1 MKIIAVNKKAYFNYF
16 ISDELEV
23 GIALEGSEVKSARAG
38 HVSIGESFV
47 KISAQNEAFLQNA
60 YFKPYENA
68 SVFVPDSRRNRKLLL
83 HKKQILNLKKKTEAD
98 GFTIVPL
105 KIYFDNNGRVKLQ
118 IGLGKGKKLYDKRE
132 TLKTRTIERTMN
144 RFRTN

>member
-47 KISAQNEAFLQNA
+47 KISAQGEAFLQNA

-68 SVFVPDSRRNRKLLL
+68 SVFVPESRRNRKLLL
-83 HKKQILNLKKKTEAD
+83 HKKQILNLKKKSEAD

-105 KIYFDNNGRVKLQ
+105 KIYFDKNGRVKLQ

-132 TLKTRTIERTMN
+132 TLKTRTIQRTMN
-144 RFRTN
+144 RYRTN